1 MAEFRIYN
9 KLDCNLFDLI
19 GHKEPDQTKGL
30 GLLLAKS
37 DLYRNEFLKLVG
49 TSLQY
54 DQCIVDCELIFW
66 NNSKQKCRADIV
78 LRFYNTQKQPIS
90 AIIIEAKGLNNNHT
104 SNQTV
109 ASQVSNY
116 TPTSILLPFG
126 LNVKTI
132 ILTNVKC
139 CDSASTSIT
148 WMEIRELLYTTLGNK
163 KISNGE
169 RSLMQDYLKYINKV
183 QNIMKF
189 YNEEVMSIPAGTSYN
204 LVKNYGIY
212 ECPINGKHYQARAN
226 AKPLYVAFR
235 QKGGKVTELFKVK
248 DIIELDIR
256 DYGNNTYVDPAISP
270 LLNSLDIV
278 NINGYFNQQSNIPPA
293 TGPSNKKYVFI
304 LEKNCINATKGPSFP
319 KIRVHKFH
327 KLSDFLV

>member
-9 KLDCNLFDLI
+9 KLNCNLFDLI

-54 DQCIVDCELIFW
+54 DQCIVDCELIFL
-66 NNSKQKCRADIV
+66 NNSKQQCRADIV
-78 LRFYNTQKQPIS
+78 LRFYNQKQPIS

-104 SNQTV
+104 SNQNV

-116 TPTSILLPFG
+116 TPTSILKPFLP
-126 LNVKTI
+126 NVKTI

-148 WMEIRELLYTTLGNK
+148 WMEIRELLYTTLGKK

-189 YNEEVMSIPAGTSYN
+189 YNEEVMSIPAGKSYN

-256 DYGNNTYVDPAISP
+256 NYGNTYVDPAISP
-270 LLNSLDIV
+270 LLNPLDIA

-304 LEKNCINATKGPSFP
+304 LETNYINATKGPSFP
-319 KIRVHKFH
+319 KLQSHHFH
-327 KLSDFLV
+327 ELSDFLV

>member
-54 DQCIVDCELIFW
+54 DQCIVDCELIFL
-66 NNSKQKCRADIV
+66 NNFNLKCRADIV

-204 LVKNYGIY
+204 LVKKYGIY
-212 ECPINGKHYQARAN
+212 ECPIDGKHYQARAN

-235 QKGGKVTELFKVK
+235 QKRGKVTELFKVK

-256 DYGNNTYVDPAISP
+256 NYGNTYVDPAILP
-270 LLNSLDIV
+270 LLNSLDIK
-278 NINGYFNQQSNIPPA
+278 NINGYFNQQSNIPLA

-304 LEKNCINATKGPSFP
+304 LETNCIKATKEPSFP
-319 KIRVHKFH
+319 KIRVQQFH